1 MAELEIEDEM
11 EWLNDLQKLMADINL
26 QIRKKEKCKH
36 ESKSKGLHLKR
47 MKMPQF
53 NGGIKDYARF
63 KSDFQKQVQSTVGGE
78 QEAAYSLK
86 YCLSNTAFEIIC
98 NVNGDLKEMWELL
111 DEKYGKLSKLIDVVV
126 NDIRRLKIAH
136 GGEGQM
142 FLYLIDTMKRR
153 YRDLFR
159 MKLDK
164 EMSNNTVVSMIEEKL
179 PKDIGLEWVK
189 EVTKTGSSVKDD
201 NKFPFLLKFLL
212 EQRRIIEFQSADL
225 RNTI

>member
-1 MAELEIEDEM
+1 
-11 EWLNDLQKLMADINL
+11 
-26 QIRKKEKCKH
+26 
-36 ESKSKGLHLKR
+36 
-47 MKMPQF
+47 
-53 NGGIKDYARF
+53 
-63 KSDFQKQVQSTVGGE
+63 
-78 QEAAYSLK
+78 
-86 YCLSNTAFEIIC
+86 
-98 NVNGDLKEMWELL
+98 
-111 DEKYGKLSKLIDVVV
+111 
-126 NDIRRLKIAH
+126 
-136 GGEGQM
+136 
-142 FLYLIDTMKRR
+142 MKRP